1 MMNVLLLI
9 IVVDLRVIKLYMV
22 PYANRRAD
30 DVIDVSVLFLRLA
43 SKLFNKYE
51 SHSSVTQPY
60 L

>member
-1 MMNVLLLI
+1 MNVLLLI